1 MKTNNPLIVFL
12 MVFMLLGIIVNGYSQ
27 QSLPFAMKSNQFSI
41 IGEEKIYNNVNYF
54 EFNNRSIT
62 LYNKNSKVK
71 TEFVIYKSQQT
82 YDAETESDLT
92 ILDCWDTKNKDN
104 VRIILVELKEELIL
118 MLNDIVFYNLEFVD
132 L

>member
-1 MKTNNPLIVFL
+1 
-12 MVFMLLGIIVNGYSQ
+12 MVFMLLGITVNGYSQ

-41 IGEEKIYNNVNYF
+41 IGEEKVYNDVNYF

-71 TEFVIYKSQQT
+71 TEFVVYKSQQT

-92 ILDCWDTKNKDN
+92 ILDCWDTRNKDN

-118 MLNDIVFYNLEFVD
+118 MLDNIVFYNLEFID

>member
-12 MVFMLLGIIVNGYSQ
+12 MVFMLGITVNGYSQ
-27 QSLPFAMKSNQFSI
+27 QFLPFSMKSDQFSI
-41 IGEEKIYNNVNYF
+41 IGEEKVYNDINYF
-54 EFNNRSIT
+54 EFNSRSIT

-71 TEFVIYKSQQT
+71 TEFVIYKSQKT
-82 YDAETESDLT
+82 YDTETASDLT

-104 VRIILVELKEELIL
+104 VRIILIELKEELIL
-118 MLNDIVFYNLEFVD
+118 MLNDIVFYNLEFID

>member
-1 MKTNNPLIVFL
+1 
-12 MVFMLLGIIVNGYSQ
+12 MVFVLGITVNSYSQ
-27 QSLPFAMKSNQFSI
+27 QSLPFAMKSTQFSI
-41 IGEEKIYNNVNYF
+41 IGEEKVYNDINYF
-54 EFNNRSIT
+54 EFNSRSIT

-71 TEFVIYKSQQT
+71 TEFIIYKSQQT

-92 ILDCWDTKNKDN
+92 ILDCWDTRNKDN

-118 MLNDIVFYNLEFVD
+118 MLDNIVFYNLEFID

>member
-1 MKTNNPLIVFL
+1 MKTSPFIMFL
-12 MVFMLLGIIVNGYSQ
+12 MVFMLLGITINGYSQ
-27 QSLPFAMKSNQFSI
+27 QSLPFSMKSTQFSI
-41 IGEEKIYNNVNYF
+41 IGEEKVYNDVNYF

-71 TEFVIYKSQQT
+71 TEFIIYKSQQT

-92 ILDCWDTKNKDN
+92 ILDCWDTRNKDN

-118 MLNDIVFYNLEFVD
+118 MLNDIVFYNLEFID
-132 L
+132 Y